1 MKRLLEK
8 YRKGRISHDE
18 LEKLSARMDN
28 ASDLEIAEILEK
40 EWMHES
46 IRSSKRKIWTGIA
59 AGFLLVTA
67 LSSALYLA
75 KMNKDFDRLSDKY
88 VAMESGSTDRSAVVL
103 PDGTKVML
111 NANSR
116 LEYAS
121 DFGVRDRK
129 VRMVGQGY
137 FDVAKDP
144 QKAFTV
150 DVAGM
155 EIAVHGTKFNVYA
168 YPDNDFREVS
178 LIEGSISLHY
188 GDSEVFLSPNEKVCI
203 SGTSGRMNILRTD
216 NSVETAWMENRIIF
230 IAKPLYQVIDILQ
243 RHFGVQITCS
253 GDINL
258 TDRYTGTFNDRRI
271 DDILD
276 ILKMHYGFDYAI
288 NGNRVEI
295 R

>member
-8 YRKGRISHDE
+8 YRKGRINHEE
-18 LEKLSARMDN
+18 LEQLSARMDK
-28 ASDLEIAEILEK
+28 ASDIEIADILEK
-40 EWMHES
+40 EWMNEGL
-46 IRSSKRKIWTGIA
+46 RKSRWTIWTGIA
-59 AGFLLVTA
+59 AGLLLLAA
-67 LSSALYLA
+67 LPSTLYLS
-75 KMNKDFDRLSDKY
+75 KINNDIDNMSSRY
-88 VAMESGSTDRSAVVL
+88 VAMEAGSTDKSAVVL
-103 PDGTKVML
+103 PDGTKVIL

-129 VRMVGQGY
+129 VRICGQGY

-150 DVAGM
+150 DVDGM
-155 EIAVHGTKFNVYA
+155 EIAVHGTRFNVYA
-168 YPDNDFREVS
+168 YPDNDYKEVS
-178 LIEGSISLHY
+178 LIEGSISLRY
-188 GDSEVFLSPNEKVCI
+188 GDSEVRLSPNEKVCI
-203 SGTSGRMNILRTD
+203 SGQSGRMNILRTD
-216 NSVETAWMENRIIF
+216 NSIETAWMENRIIF

-243 RHFGVQITCS
+243 RHFGVKITCS

-271 DDILD
+271 DDILN
-276 ILKMHYGFDYAI
+276 ILKIHYGFDYSI
-288 NGNRVEI
+288 NGNRIEL